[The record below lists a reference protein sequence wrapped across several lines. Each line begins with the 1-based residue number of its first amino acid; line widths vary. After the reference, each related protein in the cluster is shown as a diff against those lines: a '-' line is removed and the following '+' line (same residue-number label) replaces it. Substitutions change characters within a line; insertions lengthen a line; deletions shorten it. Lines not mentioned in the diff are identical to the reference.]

1 MWEGGKGERG
11 GIGES
16 NLRSNRQ
23 KPGPN
28 PLRHARTQLTATS
41 TSYTHRKIASPTCS
55 FAASVAGFEQGGVM
69 HGGWCSHRGGPLCG
83 VHSAVHTIHSAVH
96 TIHGFHREGFT
107 ERGFTRVSKFGHPNF
122 GFWTAVLGGR
132 SAAARPRPTR
142 SLPPPLHP
150 RLVGSTSLC
159 AQSGFWVQ
167 FLCELKVTVRLAS
180 SEPTVSW

>member
-69 HGGWCSHRGGPLCG
+69 HGAWCSHRGGPLCG
-83 VHSAVHTIHSAVH
+83 VHSAVHTVH
-96 TIHGFHREGFT
+96 GGVHREGGSHMCPNLDIQIL
-107 ERGFTRVSKFGHPNF
+107 GFGRP
-122 GFWTAVLGGR
+122 FW
-132 SAAARPRPTR
+132 AAALQLPRVTTPSRPTR
-142 SLPPPLHP
+142 SLPPPFAPSPRGVHP
-150 RLVGSTSLC
+150 AVC
-159 AQSGFWVQ
+159 
-167 FLCELKVTVRLAS
+167 TVRFLGS
-180 SEPTVSW
+180 VSV

>member
-69 HGGWCSHRGGPLCG
+69 HGAWCSHRGGPLCG
-83 VHSAVHTIHSAVH
+83 VHSAVHTVH
-96 TIHGFHREGFT
+96 GGFT
-107 ERGFTRVSKFGHPNF
+107 GRGSQRGGSHMCPKFGHPNF
-122 GFWTAVLGGR
+122 GFWAAVLGGR
-132 SAAARPRPTR
+132 SAAATR
-142 SLPPPLHP
+142 HDPLSADSLSAPPF
-150 RLVGSTSLC
+150 RT
-159 AQSGFWVQ
+159 
-167 FLCELKVTVRLAS
+167 LAS
-180 SEPTVSW
+180 WGPPRCVHSPVLGFSFRVS